1 MHRSSFS
8 SAADPQVGQSMAKE
22 KSRTRINMSP
32 LNGKSYYNPIYIRQR
47 LSFPNAVNLPSCY
60 LGAHQSARFFFR
72 DTDEQCRVY
81 GGWREEE
88 PTCYIELNVVGGL
101 LESFLEPQHYPG
113 RISVLGEARFFGRL
127 ALMV

>member
-1 MHRSSFS
+1 MERTITTLSTY
-8 SAADPQVGQSMAKE
+8 AKG
-22 KSRTRINMSP
+22 SP
-32 LNGKSYYNPIYIRQR
+32 FRMQLIYPLVTWVHISQ
-47 LSFPNAVNLPSCY
+47 LA
-60 LGAHQSARFFFR
+60 FFFR